1 MDAETTRLTIRRE
14 ATTTHQTTEREMMV
28 ITTRKKAMVE
38 DIRETT
44 MAKEKRLPIINR
56 TSTMRRKPK
65 SL

>member
-14 ATTTHQTTEREMMV
+14 ATTMHQTTAREMMA
-28 ITTRKKAMVE
+28 ITTRMKGMVE

-44 MAKEKRLPIINR
+44 MAKEKRLPITNR
-56 TSTMRRKPK
+56 SSTMRRKPK